1 MLNTN
6 KNYIRN
12 DLPFLPEK
20 MKIGKFEKLTYN
32 LNDKEEYVVH
42 YKSFKTS
49 TKSWIS
55 IQKMMLVIR
64 LHNKILHI
72 SSVYSYE

>member
-1 MLNTN
+1 MKILRNT
-6 KNYIRN
+6 KDNYTKVDVKYKQKLHEIHN

-42 YKSFKTS
+42 
-49 TKSWIS
+49 
-55 IQKMMLVIR
+55 
-64 LHNKILHI
+64 
-72 SSVYSYE
+72 

>member
-1 MLNTN
+1 MKILRNT
-6 KNYIRN
+6 KDNYTKVDVKYKQKLHEIHN

-55 IQKMMLVIR
+55 F
-64 LHNKILHI
+64 
-72 SSVYSYE
+72 

>member
-1 MLNTN
+1 MKILRNT
-6 KNYIRN
+6 KDNYTKVDVKYKQKFHEIHN

-55 IQKMMLVIR
+55 I
-64 LHNKILHI
+64 
-72 SSVYSYE
+72 

>member
-49 TKSWIS
+49 TKSGIS
-55 IQKMMLVIR
+55 I
-64 LHNKILHI
+64 
-72 SSVYSYE
+72 

>member
-1 MLNTN
+1 MKILRNT
-6 KNYIRN
+6 KDNYTKVDVKYKQKLHEIHN

-55 IQKMMLVIR
+55 I
-64 LHNKILHI
+64 
-72 SSVYSYE
+72 

>member
-1 MLNTN
+1 MKILRNT
-6 KNYIRN
+6 KDNYTKVDVKYKQKLHEIHN

-20 MKIGKFEKLTYN
+20 MKIGKLEKLTYN

-55 IQKMMLVIR
+55 I
-64 LHNKILHI
+64 
-72 SSVYSYE
+72 